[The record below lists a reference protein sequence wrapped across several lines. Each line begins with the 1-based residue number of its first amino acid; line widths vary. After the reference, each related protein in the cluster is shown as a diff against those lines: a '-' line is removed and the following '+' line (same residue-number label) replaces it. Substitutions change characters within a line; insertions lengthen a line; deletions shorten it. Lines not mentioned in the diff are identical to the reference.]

1 MLVSPLLTLS
11 LSGHPCCS
19 SHTNT
24 HHLWSR
30 AVKRQVKLNDRVD
43 NSVLCHC
50 KFSKSLTA
58 RVTLNLKRARKS
70 CQKVCRCKNIY
81 QNIPPNFLSFVVNFL
96 HAVMPLVLLTQSVI
110 KNRIGVLSLICNPN
124 IISAHP
130 YSLSQWAHGIY
141 LSINVKQHKCASLT
155 WLCSPFLHTSTPRIQ
170 RETKKCNFSSWCVV
184 IYAIYAF
191 LQAAQA
197 YLP

>member
-50 KFSKSLTA
+50 KFSKSFPA

-70 CQKVCRCKNIY
+70 WQKVCRCKNIY
-81 QNIPPNFLSFVVNFL
+81 WNILPTFLSFVVNFL
-96 HAVMPLVLLTQSVI
+96 HAVMPLLLLTQSVI
-110 KNRIGVLSLICNPN
+110 KNRSGVLSLICN
-124 IISAHP
+124 IRSAHP
-130 YSLSQWAHGIY
+130 YSLSQWTHGIY
-141 LSINVKQHKCASLT
+141 ISINVKQHNCASLT
-155 WLCSPFLHTSTPRIQ
+155 SLCSPFLRTRRIQ
-170 RETKKCNFSSWCVV
+170 REIKKCNFSSWCVV

-197 YLP
+197 YLL